1 MEDFGYWIFLLIL
14 YLFSVFMKKKKQ
26 KAAYRKMEEEEE
38 EENGWEAPGFIK
50 ELLPDLVETEDEQ
63 EEEIVP
69 PVVETVDYDAKI
81 EPSPE
86 YKSEVPL
93 EKIHR
98 APDDLSLIDD
108 DDQIGTIRR
117 KFLKKEI
124 LKTSFFK
131 NQQNVRMAVI
141 YKEILDKPRAL
152 RRRFR

>member
-14 YLFSVFMKKKKQ
+14 YLLSAFMKKKKQ
-26 KAAYRKMEEEEE
+26 RAAYRKLEE
-38 EENGWEAPGFIK
+38 EENGWEAPEFVK
-50 ELLPDLVETEDEQ
+50 ELFSDLVETEDEQ

-69 PVVETVDYDAKI
+69 PVVEPVDYDTKI
-81 EPSPE
+81 EPRPE
-86 YKSEVPL
+86 YKGEVPL

-98 APDDLSLIDD
+98 AYEDLSTIDD
-108 DDQIGTIRR
+108 DVQIGTIRR
-117 KFLKKEI
+117 NRLKKEI

-131 NQQNVRMAVI
+131 NQQNVKMAVI

>member
-14 YLFSVFMKKKKQ
+14 YLLSAFMKKKKQ
-26 KAAYRKMEEEEE
+26 RAAYRKLEE
-38 EENGWEAPGFIK
+38 EENGWEAPEFVK
-50 ELLPDLVETEDEQ
+50 ELFSDLVETEDEQ

-69 PVVETVDYDAKI
+69 PVVEPVDYDTKL
-81 EPSPE
+81 EPRPE
-86 YKSEVPL
+86 YEDEVPL

-98 APDDLSLIDD
+98 AYEDLSTIDD
-108 DDQIGTIRR
+108 DVQIGTIRR
-117 KFLKKEI
+117 KRLKKEI

-131 NQQNVRMAVI
+131 NQQNVKMAVI